1 MKTLMR
7 SSTETY
13 FMEQPSAVDGRDHI
27 LIFFS
32 YPYHFFGLVALRSLS
47 VLACETHFR
56 IADDHLKYWGVLQ
69 EWRVDF
75 EWQGRELEGE
85 AEFDSSSSSVSL
97 SFVIFRKNKPL
108 FPFVS
113 SFFRVS
119 LAPSN
124 SRSTLRQ
131 TFIHYTYIIHFHI
144 FTSTL
149 TSSHVRNMAF
159 DSNCRAK

>member
-1 MKTLMR
+1 
-7 SSTETY
+7 
-13 FMEQPSAVDGRDHI
+13 MEQPSAVDGRDHI
-27 LIFFS
+27 LFFLA
-32 YPYHFFGLVALRSLS
+32 YPYHFFGLAALRSLL

-75 EWQGRELEGE
+75 EWQGRELERE

-97 SFVIFRKNKPL
+97 SFVIFRKNKTL

-119 LAPSN
+119 LAPLQFPLDPETNFHTLHIHHSLSHIHIN
-124 SRSTLRQ
+124 FDIITCKKYGFWLKLSR
-131 TFIHYTYIIHFHI
+131 
-144 FTSTL
+144 
-149 TSSHVRNMAF
+149 
-159 DSNCRAK
+159 